1 MKNTSAAKPL
11 SLMDKKKDCGQTE
24 VSEHIIL
31 HCCSKA
37 YIYKI
42 PSATA
47 FMAKPPNPTKTNDG
61 MDAFCRTKGL

>member
-1 MKNTSAAKPL
+1 MKHTSVAKPL
-11 SLMDKKKDCGQTE
+11 SLMDNKKDRRQTE
-24 VSEHIIL
+24 VSEHIIVN
-31 HCCSKA
+31 CRRKA

-61 MDAFCRTKGL
+61 MDAFCRAKGL